1 MTTERGAYAEAGVD
15 VGAGDRAVELMRAHV
30 DRTLGGVE
38 LIGGLGGFAGAVALP
53 PGMREPVLVSAT
65 DGVGTKTAIA
75 AAMRRFETIGRDL
88 VAMSADD
95 VVCLGAR
102 PLVFLDYL
110 AVGRVEP
117 VDIAELVGGVAT
129 GCQLAGCALVGG
141 ETAEHPGLMRP
152 EEFDLAGFCVGVAE
166 RADLLDGTAAEPG
179 DVLIGMAASGLHANG
194 FSLVRALLARFG
206 LALDRPYLEVVR
218 NTLGESVA
226 EGLMADEPDHLMATL
241 GEVLLTPTRIY
252 ARDVLALRDRLAAD
266 GTPLRALAHITGGGL
281 PGNVPRALP
290 ATLAARLDP
299 SAWPLPSVHRV
310 VGGLAGMDGAELRAT
325 LNGGLGMVAVVP
337 RAAVAGT
344 LDLLAERSL
353 PAWVVGE
360 VVPIPSAGG
369 PRYAESGTRSE
380 AEVALA

>member
-15 VGAGDRAVELMRAHV
+15 VGAGDRAVQLMRAHV

>member
-15 VGAGDRAVELMRAHV
+15 VGAGDRAVQLMRAHV

-38 LIGGLGGFAGAVALP
+38 LISGLGGFAGAVALP